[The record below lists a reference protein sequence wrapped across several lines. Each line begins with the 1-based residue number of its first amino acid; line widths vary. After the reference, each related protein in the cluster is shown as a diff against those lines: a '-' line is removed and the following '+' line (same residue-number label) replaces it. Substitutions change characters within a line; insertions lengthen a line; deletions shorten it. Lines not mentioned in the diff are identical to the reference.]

1 MHILGVRIKT
11 AMLYDLVTLKISLI
25 VFYAISF
32 NRIRSHNFL
41 MGEACSA
48 ATTQL
53 ALAPG
58 RKEGGWMQAFMRG
71 SSSTG
76 KPRQI
81 STNR

>member
-1 MHILGVRIKT
+1 
-11 AMLYDLVTLKISLI
+11 MLYDLVTLKIALI

-32 NRIRSHNFL
+32 NRIISRTFL

-58 RKEGGWMQAFMRG
+58 RKEEAGCRHLCEEAPQQANQGRF
-71 SSSTG
+71 
-76 KPRQI
+76 QQ
-81 STNR
+81 